1 MLFILSYTYILIVTL
16 SLVCFNSALLTQTFL
31 LDSHLLRLV
40 KLRSLTVF
48 SAFMLYMFKYII
60 IILRA
65 SVSSRGRDLR
75 LFTLKE

>member
-48 SAFMLYMFKYII
+48 SAFMLYMFKYIL